1 MVPGSA
7 PGALLDVPAH
17 SPIIPPS
24 SSPPAVRVGGGLTC
38 GPWQRTWAPSW
49 TRRHRAP
56 SSPLTLPPCSEGWRR
71 AHLWSLAAHLGSL
84 LDVPALSPI
93 IPLVLGGEEAALEA
107 SMRLLEGGRHVPAIR
122 PPTVPPGTCR

>member
-1 MVPGSA
+1 M
-7 PGALLDVPAH
+7 
-17 SPIIPPS
+17 
-24 SSPPAVRVGGGLTC
+24 
-38 GPWQRTWAPSW
+38 
-49 TRRHRAP
+49 
-56 SSPLTLPPCSEGWRR
+56 
-71 AHLWSLAAHLGSL
+71 WSLAAHLGSL